1 MLKVYDFRHLLL
13 LEVIMKANFE
23 KIHPFIIP
31 IIVTL
36 IVVLLFHYIFMLGY
50 VPSASMEPTLDAGS
64 LILGLRIHG
73 ELKPQD
79 IIIFRRDGM
88 YMIKRIAATEGQKI
102 VYNGQA
108 EAVPEDCFYVLG
120 DSELDSHD
128 SRYWEDP
135 YVKLEDVMAKLLLPV
150 TRK

>member
-1 MLKVYDFRHLLL
+1 
-13 LEVIMKANFE
+13 MKANFK

-102 VYNGQA
+102 VHNGQT
-108 EAVPEDCFYVLG
+108 EAVPED
-120 DSELDSHD
+120 
-128 SRYWEDP
+128 
-135 YVKLEDVMAKLLLPV
+135 
-150 TRK
+150 